1 MSWHR
6 LPAVLAF
13 AAVAVIGCSASAAVP
28 SSSVPTDLV
37 KPTPTASSD
46 AGTLPVD
53 PSLNAVSLSTLS
65 DGAKEALQLCGLLD
79 STSLVSGMALLV
91 RPPDAVK
98 YARFYGIEPALQI
111 DGPIWMI
118 TTKGSIVLR
127 AGKYVDPTC
136 VEANHE
142 QAWLSTGGRWV
153 ADGTWE
159 PNGSPTKPIFRL
171 PPLEP

>member
-1 MSWHR
+1 MSWRR
-6 LPAVLAF
+6 LSAVFAF
-13 AAVAVIGCSASAAVP
+13 AAVALIGCSATGAVSSTSA
-28 SSSVPTDLV
+28 PTDMV
-37 KPTPTASSD
+37 QPTPTASPD
-46 AGTLPVD
+46 PNTLPVD
-53 PSLNAVSLSTLS
+53 PSLKAVSLSTLS

-79 STSLVSGMALLV
+79 SPSLVSGMALLD
-91 RPPDAVK
+91 RPLDAVK

-111 DGPIWMI
+111 DGPIWVI
-118 TTKGSIVLR
+118 TTKGDIVLR